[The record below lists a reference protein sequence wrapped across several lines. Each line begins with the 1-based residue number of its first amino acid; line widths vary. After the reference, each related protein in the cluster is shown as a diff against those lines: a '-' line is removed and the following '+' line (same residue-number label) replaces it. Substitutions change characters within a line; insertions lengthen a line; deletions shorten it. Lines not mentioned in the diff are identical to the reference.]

1 MTAFELLTALAFGA
15 VAGFALAVMG
25 RWRAIGWTRALGGGA
40 LGGLVAGLLGSSAFA
55 DSPAWGELR
64 FRPAVAA
71 CALAGGAVL
80 VALHQ
85 ILGDAHARRRASRA
99 HRHSASR

>member
-1 MTAFELLTALAFGA
+1 MTAFELLTAVAFGA

-25 RWRAIGWTRALGGGA
+25 RWRAIGWARALGGGA

-85 ILGDAHARRRASRA
+85 LLGDAHARRRASRA
-99 HRHSASR
+99 HRNSASG